1 MSDAIEF
8 VKMTGCGND
17 FIIIDAVAN
26 KLSGDLAS
34 TGGLPELARKLCAR
48 HTGVG
53 ADGLLIVEPD
63 NEVDFSV
70 RMFNSD
76 GSEPEMCGN
85 AARCL
90 ARFAKTCGL
99 VGDSTRFSTPAGII
113 EAEIRQS
120 DVKVTMTSPK
130 GVRLS
135 IPVEVGTQSLVV
147 SFINT
152 GVPHAVVFVDDI
164 EATDVVELGRAIRF
178 HDEFAPAGANVDFV
192 QVIGPGQ
199 LKMRTYERG
208 VEDETLAC
216 GTGAVAAA
224 ALARLHD
231 KIDGETVTVAVLG
244 GALTVTVP
252 IHRDGKPTG
261 ATLAGEARIVYR
273 GVTEEL

>member
-17 FIIIDAVAN
+17 FIIVDATAN
-26 KLSGDLAS
+26 KLSGDLA
-34 TGGLPELARKLCAR
+34 ELARKLCAR

-53 ADGLLIVEPD
+53 ADGLFIVEPD
-63 NEVDFSV
+63 DEVDFSV
-70 RMFNSD
+70 RMFNPD
-76 GSEPEMCGN
+76 GSEPELCGN

-99 VGDSTRFSTPAGII
+99 AGDSTRFSTPAGII
-113 EAEIRQS
+113 EAEIRQN
-120 DVKVTMTSPK
+120 DVKVTMTPPE

-135 IPVEVGTQSLVV
+135 IPIEVGTQSLVV

-152 GVPHAVVFVDDI
+152 GVPHAVVFVDDV
-164 EATDVVELGRAIRF
+164 EAAEVVDLGRTIRF

-192 QVIGPGQ
+192 QVVGPGR

-224 ALARLHD
+224 VLARLHD
-231 KIDGETVTVAVLG
+231 KVDGETVTVEVPG
-244 GALTVTVP
+244 GVLTVTVEFT
-252 IHRDGKPTG
+252 DGEPTG